1 MQCSDKPLRLL
12 VVRPV
17 AWVAA
22 RSINNAIHLLCPV
35 VQLVAGWLS
44 EHTLLLLQVDELDW
58 VLPGPAILL
67 MPVTLTS
74 PPLDRLGWIVG

>member
-22 RSINNAIHLLCPV
+22 RSINNATPLVPCC
-35 VQLVAGWLS
+35 VAGWLS
-44 EHTLLLLQVDELDW
+44 EHTLLLLQVDGLDW

-67 MPVTLTS
+67 MPVTVTS
-74 PPLDRLGWIVG
+74 PPSDRLGWIVG